1 MQFFRLFSIES
12 LELYRNWSSR
22 CYLVY
27 LPDTNKWPQSLFAFF
42 TLRKPL
48 MKVLSSSFLI
58 SDILR
63 SLSLILAN
71 RHFWAFINANVLNG
85 LTDNEDMCSLSI
97 SPQII
102 SLHSFALPTLELQRS
117 QEVGW
122 YLECHLAW
130 ALHLMFPKV
139 KTSCAWRKNT
149 LLPKLFIFNF
159 RQLLGQSFL

>member
-1 MQFFRLFSIES
+1 
-12 LELYRNWSSR
+12 
-22 CYLVY
+22 
-27 LPDTNKWPQSLFAFF
+27 
-42 TLRKPL
+42 

-85 LTDNEDMCSLSI
+85 LTDNEDMCSLSK

-117 QEVGW
+117 QEVG
-122 YLECHLAW
+122 
-130 ALHLMFPKV
+130 
-139 KTSCAWRKNT
+139 
-149 LLPKLFIFNF
+149 
-159 RQLLGQSFL
+159 